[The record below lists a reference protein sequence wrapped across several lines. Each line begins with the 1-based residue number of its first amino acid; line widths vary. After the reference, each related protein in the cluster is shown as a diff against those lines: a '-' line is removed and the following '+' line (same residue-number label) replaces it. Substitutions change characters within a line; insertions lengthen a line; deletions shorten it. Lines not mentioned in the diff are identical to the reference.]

1 MDPRKTPLTC
11 YHCGNTGLLTLI
23 SHFDAADIVIVDV
36 DRYGRVVEDDY
47 LGTKT
52 YFFYK
57 CPVCEKPVLAQQYES
72 VWEPPDTRN
81 IISLVYPSL
90 NIDFENAPQNIA
102 QAYEAAVRTR
112 GIDNAI
118 CLLSLRRAL
127 EMVCND
133 HNAAGDNLKMKIDNL
148 IEAKTLPKMLEDF
161 CWIVRQCGNDAA
173 HAEDVEFSKREV
185 DEAIEYVGSIITYL
199 YSTPVKVADLRRRIE
214 KRQARQKEQKQE
226 QNNVDGEEN
235 NG

>member
-1 MDPRKTPLTC
+1 MDPHKTPLTC
-11 YHCGNTGLLTLI
+11 YHCGNTGILTYVAQ
-23 SHFDAADIVIVDV
+23 FNVDDIVIDKNE
-36 DRYGRVVEDDY
+36 YGQVVYEDCLGFLKWY
-47 LGTKT
+47 L
-52 YFFYK
+52 YK
-57 CPVCEKPVLAQQYES
+57 CPVCENPVLAKQYEAN
-72 VWEPPDTRN
+72 WGPPNCIND
-81 IISLVYPSL
+81 IKVMYPALVITPEGVPSK
-90 NIDFENAPQNIA
+90 IF
-102 QAYEAAVRTR
+102 QAYEAAVKTR

-173 HAEDVEFSKREV
+173 HAKDVEFSKREV

-214 KRQARQKEQKQE
+214 ERQKKQKEQKQA
-226 QNNVDGEEN
+226 QNNVDCEEN

>member
-11 YHCGNTGLLTLI
+11 YHCGNTGLLT
-23 SHFDAADIVIVDV
+23 FVAQFNVDDIFIDKNE
-36 DRYGRVVEDDY
+36 YGQVVCEDY
-47 LGTKT
+47 LGTLKW
-52 YFFYK
+52 YFYK
-57 CPVCEKPVLAQQYES
+57 CPICEKPVLANQYDYNCG
-72 VWEPPDTRN
+72 PPNSIDL
-81 IISLVYPSL
+81 IYPTL
-90 NIDFENAPQNIA
+90 GITPEGIPPKIF

-127 EMVCND
+127 EMVCKD
-133 HNAAGDNLKMKIDNL
+133 KNAEGKNLESKIDDL
-148 IEAKTLPKMLEDF
+148 IEKKVLPEMMRDA
-161 CWIVRQCGNDAA
+161 CWIVRQCGNEAA
-173 HAEDVEFSKREV
+173 HADDVEFSKREA